1 MSEKKE
7 TAAKRG
13 RAPNPDAKNGIA
25 PPKEGTSSAAVWDA
39 CEQLKETEAGAVP
52 SAVIAAL
59 AADKLTINS
68 STVKTQIARWRQF
81 NGMVKAK

>member
-1 MSEKKE
+1 MSEQKE
-7 TAAKRG
+7 AAAKKG

-39 CEQLKETEAGAVP
+39 CEQLKGTELGVVP

-59 AADKLTINS
+59 AADNLTMNS

-81 NGMVKAK
+81 NGMVKSR